1 VGVNVFKSLVVAPFA
16 ALVLT
21 LSPLVAQAAEPIVI
35 KFAHVVGD
43 DTPKGKGALLFQTL
57 VRQRL
62 AGKVDVEVYP
72 NSTLVGDAD
81 EMQALLDNKVQMLAP
96 SLSKFIEYSPKLE
109 VFDLPFL
116 FDDDAAVARFQK
128 REASRDLLRSMA
140 GRGIYGLAY
149 WNNGLKQLSANQPLR
164 NPADA
169 AGLAFRIQPSPVL
182 EAQFAA
188 VDAKAVRLPFS
199 EVSRAMQSGTV
210 QGTEGP
216 WSNIRGQNAGLKQ
229 SYVTE
234 TNHGVLNYMLVTNS
248 EFWTSIPFAVRS
260 ELENIVLEV
269 TQTVNAEAAAINQH
283 EREQILASGN
293 TTLVTLTPEQRQ
305 AWRAKMQPVWK
316 AFEAHIGADIMRAA
330 LAVNRR

>member
-1 VGVNVFKSLVVAPFA
+1 LFKSLVVAPCA
-16 ALVLT
+16 ALFLL
-21 LSPLVAQAAEPIVI
+21 LSPVIAQAVEPIVI

-43 DTPKGKGALLFQTL
+43 DTPKGKGALLFQKL
-57 VRQRL
+57 VRERL
-62 AGKVDVEVYP
+62 AGQVEVEVYP

-116 FDDDAAVARFQK
+116 FDDEAAVARFQK
-128 REASRDLLRSMA
+128 RETSRELLRSMA
-140 GRGIYGLAY
+140 DRGIYGLAY

-199 EVSRAMQSGTV
+199 EVSKAMQSGTV

-216 WSNIRGQNAGLKQ
+216 WSNIRGQSAGSQQ

-248 EFWTSIPFAVRS
+248 RFWTSIPFAVRS
-260 ELENIVLEV
+260 ELDGILLEV
-269 TQTVNAEAAAINQH
+269 TQTVNAEAASINAR
-283 EREQILASGN
+283 EREQLLASGGA
-293 TTLVTLTPEQRQ
+293 TLVTLTPEQRQ

-316 AFEAHIGADIMRAA
+316 SFEAQIGSDILRAA
-330 LAVNRR
+330 LTVNRR

>member
-1 VGVNVFKSLVVAPFA
+1 MA
-16 ALVLT
+16 AK
-21 LSPLVAQAAEPIVI
+21 AAEPIVI
-35 KFAHVVGD
+35 KFAHVVAD
-43 DTPKGKGALLFQTL
+43 DTPKGKGALLFQKL

-62 AGKVDVEVYP
+62 AGQVDVEVYP

-96 SLSKFIEYSPKLE
+96 SLSKLIEYSPKLE

-128 REASRDLLRSMA
+128 REASRELLRSMA

-149 WNNGLKQLSANQPLR
+149 WNNGLKQMTASQPLR

-199 EVSRAMQSGTV
+199 EVSKAMQSGTV

-216 WSNIRGQNAGLKQ
+216 WSNLRGQSAAGKP

-234 TNHGVLNYMLVTNS
+234 TNHGVLNYMLVANS
-248 EFWTSIPFAVRS
+248 EFWTSIPFALRS

-269 TQTVNAEAAAINQH
+269 TQTVNAEAAAINQR
-283 EREQILASGN
+283 EREQLIASGSA
-293 TTLVTLTPEQRQ
+293 TLVTLTPEQRQ
-305 AWRAKMQPVWK
+305 AWRTKMQPVWK
-316 AFEAHIGADIMRAA
+316 SFESQIGADIMRAA
-330 LAVNRR
+330 LTVNRR